1 MDFSSCGKEIRKF
14 DQVNRMAIPPSFR
27 EELGTTVYILKSIHE
42 EPCLLLMSNDS
53 WQAFNEKFT
62 SKLSGKQ
69 LIAAQRWLA
78 NRVDKA
84 AVDKSGRITIKDEFK
99 AYANLDED
107 VYVVGIMNRI
117 ELWNYDAWI
126 ETTSGYNSES
136 FDLSF
141 MDYN

>member
-1 MDFSSCGKEIRKF
+1 MDFSTCGKEIRKF

-27 EELGTTVYILKSIHE
+27 EKLGATVYILKSIHE
-42 EPCLLLMSNDS
+42 EPCLLLMSEDS

-62 SKLSGKQ
+62 SKLSGMQ

-84 AVDKSGRITIKDEFK
+84 SVDKSGRITIGDEFK
-99 AYANLDED
+99 EYANLGED
-107 VYVVGIMNRI
+107 VYVVGIMNRV
-117 ELWNYDAWI
+117 ELWNYDAWV
-126 ETTSGYNSES
+126 ETTSGYSEAS
-136 FDLSF
+136 FDLSV

>member
-1 MDFSSCGKEIRKF
+1 MDFSTCGKEIRKF

-27 EELGTTVYILKSIHE
+27 EKLGSTVYILKSIHE
-42 EPCLLLMSNDS
+42 EPCLLLMSEDS
-53 WQAFNEKFT
+53 WHAFNEKFT
-62 SKLSGKQ
+62 SKLSGTQ

-84 AVDKSGRITIKDEFK
+84 TVDKSGRITVGDEFK
-99 AYANLDED
+99 EYANLTED
-107 VYVVGIMNRI
+107 VYVVGIMNRV
-117 ELWNYDAWI
+117 ELWNYDAWV
-126 ETTSGYNSES
+126 ETTSEYSGAS

>member
-1 MDFSSCGKEIRKF
+1 MSLLFAGKELRKF

-27 EELGTTVYILKSIHE
+27 EKLGTTVYVLKSIHE
-42 EPCLLLMSNDS
+42 EPCLLLMSEDS

-62 SKLSGKQ
+62 SKLSGTQ

-84 AVDKSGRITIKDEFK
+84 PVDKSGRITIKDEFK
-99 AYANLDED
+99 EYANLDED
-107 VYVVGIMNRI
+107 VYVVGIMNRV
-117 ELWNYDAWI
+117 ELWNYDAWV
-126 ETTSGYNSES
+126 ETTSAYTGAT
-136 FDLSF
+136 FDLSV